1 MFPPECYLLS
11 AGAGSSFGVYLGLI
25 PVLAVMPLG
34 LRDVRTRRVGIREL
48 AAFGVSVVAT
58 GWADCGWRGM
68 MRNAAENTGLLILL
82 GILLAGYLQLR
93 KLPFIRAVGCGDV
106 VFLLACTPLFT
117 PMGFLRFLIAACF
130 VSLVWWYCLL
140 RRRRSTVPFVGTAG
154 IAVFR
159 VDTLM
164 AVVIHIPTEIV
175 RLLSA
180 AEAAEYRLVPFERTE
195 GRVRCYGEA
204 GRDYTVAIGEL
215 EALCGWQA
223 EVVPLDGEEF
233 HRLMLQYYRGDTV
246 RLSAT
251 QSGCLKNIASGSGFL
266 MSLIGE
272 AFRDYASDIHIE
284 SYETRCRIRMRIDG
298 KLTERYVVE
307 RAQYAPLVNQIKILA
322 NLDISEKRLPQDGR
336 ILYDRNG
343 VKFDVRVST
352 LPTIYGEKTVLRL
365 LTRHVELLE
374 LSNLGFS
381 ERQYGDYCRAV
392 AHPFGMVL
400 ICGPTG
406 SGKSTTLYATL
417 RRLNRLTDNILT
429 IEDPIEYTLEGVNQV
444 QLKEEIGLTFT
455 TALRTFLRQD
465 PDIIMLG
472 EIRDRETAEMA
483 VRSSL
488 TGHLLFST
496 IHTNTAWG
504 AVARLTDMGVH
515 PYLVADTLVM
525 TVAQRLV
532 RLLCPHCKRRAAVT
546 DEVRRLLPDH
556 AFGNYF
562 EAVGCERCFFTGYA
576 GRRAVYEVIPMDE
589 ELAAA
594 ARTGRSDITPLLA
607 ERDIAS
613 LRDAVVELFLRGET
627 SLDELIPLLN
637 Y

>member
-1 MFPPECYLLS
+1 L
-11 AGAGSSFGVYLGLI
+11 
-25 PVLAVMPLG
+25 
-34 LRDVRTRRVGIREL
+34 
-48 AAFGVSVVAT
+48 
-58 GWADCGWRGM
+58 
-68 MRNAAENTGLLILL
+68 
-82 GILLAGYLQLR
+82 
-93 KLPFIRAVGCGDV
+93 
-106 VFLLACTPLFT
+106 
-117 PMGFLRFLIAACF
+117 
-130 VSLVWWYCLL
+130 
-140 RRRRSTVPFVGTAG
+140 
-154 IAVFR
+154 
-159 VDTLM
+159 
-164 AVVIHIPTEIV
+164 
-175 RLLSA
+175 
-180 AEAAEYRLVPFERTE
+180 
-195 GRVRCYGEA
+195 
-204 GRDYTVAIGEL
+204 
-215 EALCGWQA
+215 
-223 EVVPLDGEEF
+223 PLDGEEF

-381 ERQYGDYCRAV
+381 ERQYGDYCRSV

-455 TALRTFLRQD
+455 AALRTFLRQD